1 MRVAVLIVRAWPQF
15 HLNGRVLN
23 VEAFFQQ
30 PLNVANHLL
39 DVGTFWNQGVQ
50 R

>member
-15 HLNGRVLN
+15 DLNGRVLN

-30 PLNVANHLL
+30 TLNVANHLL
-39 DVGTFWNQGVQ
+39 HVGVFWNQGVEG
-50 R
+50 